1 MHTLELSLL
10 LHRALEARVEL
21 LTGFLAVPGWQDD
34 HEALHQVRVASR
46 RVRSVLE
53 LVRPE
58 LYPEHKRL
66 TRRLRRL
73 TRALGLTRELDVH
86 SLQLEA
92 LAGDLPGLATGAA
105 LDHALELLA
114 DQTRKARKGMARELA
129 RCSLK
134 GLPDLLKVPSLPDPF
149 LVGALGASAWERLEP
164 LLDNALAPLPGLLEH
179 EDAPAMHEARI
190 RVKGLR
196 YALEVLGGAMA
207 APPEARLAQLKA
219 LQTALGEHHDLAT
232 LEALLLDL
240 HQGLCDRRRK
250 SLAAGTL
257 ELLAYVGDA
266 RLNAFERFRT
276 SARAVPLGPLKGS
289 LRQGFG
295 LPEDAQP

>member
-10 LHRALEARVEL
+10 LHRALVARMEL
-21 LTGFLAVPGWQDD
+21 LTGFLAVPDWPED

-86 SLQLEA
+86 ALQLEA
-92 LAGDLPGLATGAA
+92 LATDLPGLATGAA
-105 LDHALELLA
+105 LDHALELLS
-114 DQTRKARKGMARELA
+114 DQARKARRGMARELEH
-129 RCSLK
+129 CSLK
-134 GLPDLLKVPSLPDPF
+134 GLPDLLKVPNLPDPF
-149 LVGALGASAWERLEP
+149 LVGALGAAAWDRLEP
-164 LLDNALAPLPGLLEH
+164 LLDTALAPLPGLLEQ
-179 EDAPAMHEARI
+179 EDAAAMHQARI
-190 RVKGLR
+190 RIKGLR
-196 YALEVLGGAMA
+196 YALEVLGAAMA

-232 LEALLLDL
+232 MEALLLDL
-240 HQGLCDRRRK
+240 HQGLCDRGRRH
-250 SLAAGTL
+250 LAAGTL
-257 ELLAYVGDA
+257 EVLAYVGDA
-266 RLNAFERFRT
+266 RLNAFERFRAA
-276 SARAVPLGPLKGS
+276 ARAVPLGPVKAS

-295 LPEDAQP
+295 LPEADLP